1 MFFQQLK
8 NELWKLFAKKRTYIG
23 FAMLLL
29 AQALIVGLLRFSG
42 PAHRG
47 LMHSVERSGLDPGK
61 YVSML
66 TVATFMVLLLAYS
79 LLPLFVALVGGDL
92 VSKEAEDGTL
102 RMILARPVSRVRL
115 LALKWLAGVVFSVLL
130 VAMLA
135 AGSLL
140 FCGACFP
147 VTGGLF
153 AQLPEQAPSL
163 LNYSD
168 GLPRFLVA
176 HVFMIAKAATI
187 MSLAFMFSCCNIKP
201 AAAAISALS
210 LIMIDRILME
220 IPFFHELK
228 PYFLAHYLNCWQLL
242 LVDPISWWQIG
253 QAVSLLAGLSVTFL
267 ILGISIFQVRDI
279 KS

>member
-1 MFFQQLK
+1 LERYVIAHLVIVVGAFF
-8 NELWKLFAKKRTYIG
+8 
-23 FAMLLL
+23 
-29 AQALIVGLLRFSG
+29 
-42 PAHRG
+42 
-47 LMHSVERSGLDPGK
+47 
-61 YVSML
+61 
-66 TVATFMVLLLAYS
+66 
-79 LLPLFVALVGGDL
+79 
-92 VSKEAEDGTL
+92 
-102 RMILARPVSRVRL
+102 
-115 LALKWLAGVVFSVLL
+115 
-130 VAMLA
+130 
-135 AGSLL
+135 
-140 FCGACFP
+140 
-147 VTGGLF
+147 
-153 AQLPEQAPSL
+153 
-163 LNYSD
+163 
-168 GLPRFLVA
+168 
-176 HVFMIAKAATI
+176 I